1 VGFKCVD
8 QFITLVGG
16 VVYYIHTSV
25 RNLNLSTDYL
35 PQIMQLFFGI
45 LLAIVIAYLAYRA
58 RSLDRSG
65 AFAAFIVGTV
75 IFGLGGWGWAI
86 LLLTFFITS
95 SGLSR
100 MFKDRKR
107 EANEKYAKGGQRDAG
122 QVFGNG
128 GIPALF
134 AALHLFFPEA
144 TWPWLGFAASL
155 AAVNADTWATE
166 LGVLNPTSPRL
177 ITALRKVVEKGTSG
191 GVSLV
196 GTLASLAGAGV
207 IGLLAA
213 LLPALSAV
221 EGAPTGIDWSLFLWV
236 TIAGLL
242 GALFDSL
249 LGATVQAIYYCPAC
263 QKDTE
268 RHPTH
273 SCGTGTTQIRGW
285 SWLENDWVNFACG
298 AFGVGV
304 ILGYFLFV

>member
-1 VGFKCVD
+1 
-8 QFITLVGG
+8 
-16 VVYYIHTSV
+16 
-25 RNLNLSTDYL
+25 
-35 PQIMQLFFGI
+35 MQLIIGF
-45 LLAIVIAYLAYRA
+45 LLAIIIAYLAYRA

-65 AFAAFIVGTV
+65 ALAALVVGTV
-75 IFGLGGWGWAI
+75 IFGLGGWEWAI

-100 MFKDRKR
+100 AFKDRKR

-128 GIPALF
+128 GIATLF
-134 AALHLFFPEA
+134 AALNFFFPDA
-144 TWPWLGFAASL
+144 AWPWLGFAASL

-177 ITALRKVVEKGTSG
+177 ITNLRKVVEKGTSG

-207 IGLLAA
+207 IGLEAA
-213 LLPALSAV
+213 LLNPS
-221 EGAPTGIDWSLFLWV
+221 GTNWLFFVLV
-236 TIAGLL
+236 TVAGLL

-249 LGATVQAIYYCPAC
+249 LGATVQAIYYCPTC
-263 QKDTE
+263 QKETE
-268 RHPTH
+268 RNPLHG
-273 SCGTGTTQIRGW
+273 CGTQTTQIRGW
-285 SWLENDWVNFACG
+285 AWLDNDWVNFACG

-304 ILGYFLFV
+304 VFVYFFFR